1 MPEAE
6 NHALPGATN
15 DTWRTWLMTG
25 ARRSPVD
32 RRRVRG
38 AYKGLK
44 RMLLEGMANA
54 EERPHAWRD
63 FSGAMIR
70 HAVDDAIRSLPSED
84 THVVKLAYFGGF
96 SNREIAEQVGLTEA
110 TVQRRLRRALATIS
124 DHIQHGRTLGR
135 RAMYALTVWLSG
147 RLLTDSAH
155 HFAQAAVV
163 TGAAAI
169 IVTQPAAPPVAI
181 QPGAHTPVTT
191 TSAPALT
198 VVPPL
203 PSPTAAAVPSGVP
216 GPVQKAIRSV
226 QSPVAVPVKVPPL
239 PPLPVRVPVKPAI

>member
-1 MPEAE
+1 MSEAE

-25 ARRSPVD
+25 ARRSPID

-44 RMLLEGMANA
+44 SMLLEGMGDV

-70 HAVDDAIRSLPSED
+70 HAVDEAIRSLPSQD

-110 TVQRRLRRALATIS
+110 TVQRRLRRALASIS

-135 RAMYALTVWLSG
+135 RAMYALTVWLSS
-147 RLLTDSAH
+147 RWLSDSAH
-155 HFAQAAVV
+155 QFAQAAVV
-163 TGAAAI
+163 TGAVAI
-169 IVTQPAAPPVAI
+169 IVTHPAAPPVAN
-181 QPGAHTPVTT
+181 QSHPHAPVTT

-198 VVPPL
+198 VAPSL
-203 PSPTAAAVPSGVP
+203 PSPTAAA
-216 GPVQKAIRSV
+216 
-226 QSPVAVPVKVPPL
+226 
-239 PPLPVRVPVKPAI
+239 

>member
-124 DHIQHGRTLGR
+124 DQIQHGRTLGR

-147 RLLTDSAH
+147 RWLTDSAH

-163 TGAAAI
+163 AGATAI
-169 IVTQPAAPPVAI
+169 IVAQPATAPVIVPRDGHAPPATN
-181 QPGAHTPVTT
+181 AHPV
-191 TSAPALT
+191 T
-198 VVPPL
+198 VVPPM
-203 PSPTAAAVPSGVP
+203 PSPPAAS
-216 GPVQKAIRSV
+216 
-226 QSPVAVPVKVPPL
+226 VAVPRP
-239 PPLPVRVPVKPAI
+239 

>member
-44 RMLLEGMANA
+44 RMLLEGMGNA
-54 EERPHAWRD
+54 EEHPHAWRD

-96 SNREIAEQVGLTEA
+96 FKREIAQQGRVA
-110 TVQRRLRRALATIS
+110 RSTVQARPR
-124 DHIQHGRTLGR
+124 
-135 RAMYALTVWLSG
+135 
-147 RLLTDSAH
+147 
-155 HFAQAAVV
+155 
-163 TGAAAI
+163 
-169 IVTQPAAPPVAI
+169 
-181 QPGAHTPVTT
+181 
-191 TSAPALT
+191 
-198 VVPPL
+198 
-203 PSPTAAAVPSGVP
+203 PSLV
-216 GPVQKAIRSV
+216 
-226 QSPVAVPVKVPPL
+226 
-239 PPLPVRVPVKPAI
+239 

>member
-135 RAMYALTVWLSG
+135 RAIYALTVWLSG
-147 RLLTDSAH
+147 RWLTDSAH

-163 TGAAAI
+163 AGGGASP
-169 IVTQPAAPPVAI
+169 VTKPPPPPRPVLPRAHPPPPTPQAPAP
-181 QPGAHTPVTT
+181 TPV
-191 TSAPALT
+191 
-198 VVPPL
+198 PP
-203 PSPTAAAVPSGVP
+203 
-216 GPVQKAIRSV
+216 
-226 QSPVAVPVKVPPL
+226 
-239 PPLPVRVPVKPAI
+239 

>member
-1 MPEAE
+1 MSEAE

-44 RMLLEGMANA
+44 RMLLEGMGNA
-54 EERPHAWRD
+54 EEHPHAWRD

-96 SNREIAEQVGLTEA
+96 SNREIAEQVGLTDA

-135 RAMYALTVWLSG
+135 RAMYAPTGWLSG
-147 RLLTDSAH
+147 RGATASAH
-155 HFAQAAVV
+155 HLPQAPLV
-163 TGAAAI
+163 
-169 IVTQPAAPPVAI
+169 
-181 QPGAHTPVTT
+181 PGAGPDHG
-191 TSAPALT
+191 
-198 VVPPL
+198 PP
-203 PSPTAAAVPSGVP
+203 P
-216 GPVQKAIRSV
+216 
-226 QSPVAVPVKVPPL
+226 
-239 PPLPVRVPVKPAI
+239 